1 MRQYILLAKI
11 ALAIG
16 IIVSAIWIGYKAGK
30 NEVMEEHAKKM
41 QEAVD
46 KAKDD
51 QRDKIDS
58 AAHEAE
64 YWRKIAINM
73 QENPITII
81 EWRDKIVT
89 ANPDCKRIIGIK
101 QLWSQSKQAA
111 GM

>member
-1 MRQYILLAKI
+1 MSQYILLAKV
-11 ALAIG
+11 G
-16 IIVSAIWIGYKAGK
+16 IIIGLIVGALWIGYKAGK
-30 NEVMEEHAKKM
+30 NEVMADYAKKT
-41 QEAVD
+41 QEAVE

-51 QRDKIDS
+51 QREKIDA

-64 YWRKIAINM
+64 YWRQIAIKM

-89 ANPDCKRIIGIK
+89 ANPDCKRINGIK
-101 QLWSQSKQAA
+101 QLWSQSKQQA